1 MLSDDNGLLCCLI
14 LDGAFQVRAELRPK
28 SQKCRMNPFVCQ
40 FRLPLSVP
48 WCGSGLV
55 WLLLGTFLDMSLC
68 LRWTRWHVGQR
79 PVGRWPGA
87 SKCASAVPHSLSTAS
102 GRYCC
107 LTASRILGTRR
118 WSSTMISRVAFV
130 LIMAPSVL
138 HGGFFMQL
146 FADSGLQIS
155 CPSGMSVPSHS
166 NSFRSEEP
174 YMILHYSGNPV
185 YIHPILADLQ
195 QCEQQLGAYNKST
208 CPGGTACERFPILVP
223 EFQVNPLALRSLFKR
238 RAYTSLLL
246 FGSHTSATPN

>member
-1 MLSDDNGLLCCLI
+1 
-14 LDGAFQVRAELRPK
+14 
-28 SQKCRMNPFVCQ
+28 
-40 FRLPLSVP
+40 
-48 WCGSGLV
+48 
-55 WLLLGTFLDMSLC
+55 
-68 LRWTRWHVGQR
+68 
-79 PVGRWPGA
+79 
-87 SKCASAVPHSLSTAS
+87 
-102 GRYCC
+102 
-107 LTASRILGTRR
+107 
-118 WSSTMISRVAFV
+118 
-130 LIMAPSVL
+130 MAPSVL

-223 EFQVNPLALRSLFKR
+223 EFQDYCCWVNKTSSGNGTVAETGSPSTSDPPSFSRRGTPDRGVVEAIVERPEPEESLGN
-238 RAYTSLLL
+238 LLV
-246 FGSHTSATPN
+246 SSK